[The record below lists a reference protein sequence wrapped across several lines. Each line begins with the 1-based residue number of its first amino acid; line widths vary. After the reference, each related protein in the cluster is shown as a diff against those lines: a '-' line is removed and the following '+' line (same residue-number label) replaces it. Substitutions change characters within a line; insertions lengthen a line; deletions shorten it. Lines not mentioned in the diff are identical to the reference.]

1 MRSTVRWLLGLL
13 AVVFAVAGI
22 GLLTPAR
29 PLVAQPAKKTPGT
42 ELVPTDGFA
51 VLSVNVAKLH
61 DSDAAKPIRESLEK
75 GDKALLKRLKEDYG
89 LTLDQLDRLTF
100 LWSEPMFG
108 TGPESATVFVTTRK
122 PIDRTKL
129 LKAWRGTPE
138 PRNGGF
144 GFAGGVGFAGFGQF
158 GNLGGQLGLMGGRVL
173 PGGGV
178 FQAVPVQ
185 VLGGNEDPKAKPA
198 DAKPKPLDLNAPFY
212 YCGNYGE
219 QVIVPV
225 DDTTMVV
232 LPMTAYTS
240 GPALVAGL
248 LRRKA
253 DGPLA
258 EVLALADKHDVVFG
272 VQGKQLRDQIKM
284 YREGFGA
291 FEGVVIDGP
300 GVPPPP
306 PVNPDAPQKVED
318 QFTPYEPIVEFDR
331 AVATFDLGATTKLTV
346 TAHFPTAEAAK
357 KAEPVAKT
365 VLKSALDALTEMRQA
380 TAGDANEKDWLP
392 VIDMG
397 LTALKAAKLE
407 TNGKTLTATAV
418 ADIGAELKAAMQV
431 LPTKIHEAA
440 DRMRLANNLK
450 QLGLALHTYHDA
462 NGHLPKDVM
471 DENGKVLLS
480 WRVELLPYLEENDL
494 YTRIDRTKAWDDPA
508 NKKLWDEMP
517 AVFKVPARPAKE
529 KHETFFQTFRTANW
543 LGKDDPWQVDGH
555 NVTIPD
561 VVDGTS
567 NTAAVFE
574 MEEATNWMKPG
585 DRVFDAKKLAK
596 IGNPKTGKAAVLML
610 DGSVKTLDAKKY
622 TGEKLVPLITV
633 NGGDDPMLEE
643 GK

>member
-13 AVVFAVAGI
+13 AVVFAVAVI

-29 PLVAQPAKKTPGT
+29 PLVAQPVKKTPGT
-42 ELVPTDGFA
+42 ELVPTEGFA

-61 DSDAAKPIRESLEK
+61 DCEAVKPMREALEK
-75 GDKALLKRLKEDYG
+75 GDKALLQRLEEDYG
-89 LTLDQLDRLTF
+89 LTLDQLSRLTF
-100 LWSEPMFG
+100 LWAEPTFA
-108 TGPESATVFVTTRK
+108 TGIESATVFVTTRK
-122 PIDRTKL
+122 PIDKAKVF
-129 LKAWRGTPE
+129 KAWRGTPE
-138 PRNGGF
+138 PKNGGLGF
-144 GFAGGVGFAGFGQF
+144 GGGVGFGGF
-158 GNLGGQLGLMGGRVL
+158 GNLGGQFGLMGGRVL

-185 VLGGNEDPKAKPA
+185 VLGGGGNEEPKAKPA

-219 QVIVPV
+219 QVIVPI

-232 LPMTAYTS
+232 LPMTGYTS

-258 EVLALADKHDVVFG
+258 EVLALADTHDLVFG

-291 FEGVVIDGP
+291 VEGVIIDGP
-300 GVPPPP
+300 GVPPAP
-306 PVNPDAPQKVED
+306 PVNPDAPPKVED
-318 QFTPYEPIVEFDR
+318 EFTPYEPLVEFDR

-357 KAEPVAKT
+357 KAEPVAKR

-380 TAGDANEKDWLP
+380 TAADANEKDWLP
-392 VIDMG
+392 VLDMG
-397 LTALKAAKLE
+397 LTALKTAKVE
-407 TNGKTLTATAV
+407 ANGKSLTATAA
-418 ADIGAELKAAMQV
+418 ADIGAKLKAAMRV
-431 LPTKIHEAA
+431 LPTKIQEAA

-450 QLGLALHTYHDA
+450 QLGLALHNYHDA
-462 NGHLPKDVM
+462 YGHLPKDVT

-494 YTRIDRTKAWDDPA
+494 YSRIDRTKAWDDPA

-529 KHETFFQTFRTANW
+529 KFETFFQSFRTANW
-543 LGKDDPWQVDGH
+543 LGKDDPWHVDGH
-555 NVTIPD
+555 NVTIAD

-567 NTAAVFE
+567 NTGAVFE

-610 DGSVKTLDAKKY
+610 DGSVKTLDSKKY
-622 TGEKLVPLITV
+622 VGEKLIPLITV
-633 NGGDDPMLEE
+633 NGGDDPMLDEE
-643 GK
+643 K

>member
-13 AVVFAVAGI
+13 AVVFAVAVI

-42 ELVPTDGFA
+42 ELVPTEGFA

-61 DSDAAKPIRESLEK
+61 DCEAVKPMREVLEK
-75 GDKALLKRLKEDYG
+75 GDKALLQRLEEDYG
-89 LTLDQLDRLTF
+89 LTLDQLSRLTF
-100 LWSEPMFG
+100 LWAEPTFA
-108 TGPESATVFVTTRK
+108 TGIESATVFVTTRK
-122 PIDRTKL
+122 PIDKAKVF
-129 LKAWRGTPE
+129 KAWRGTPE
-138 PRNGGF
+138 QKNGGLGF
-144 GFAGGVGFAGFGQF
+144 GGGVGFGGF
-158 GNLGGQLGLMGGRVL
+158 GNLGGQFGLMGGRVL

-185 VLGGNEDPKAKPA
+185 VLGGGGNEEPKAKPA

-219 QVIVPV
+219 QVIVPI

-232 LPMTAYTS
+232 LPMTGYTS

-258 EVLALADKHDVVFG
+258 EVLALADTHDMVFG

-291 FEGVVIDGP
+291 VEGVIIDGP

-306 PVNPDAPQKVED
+306 PVNPDAPPKVED
-318 QFTPYEPIVEFDR
+318 EFTPYEPLVEFDR
-331 AVATFDLGATTKLTV
+331 VVATFDLGATTKLTV
-346 TAHFPTAEAAK
+346 TAHFPTPEAAK

-365 VLKSALDALTEMRQA
+365 VLKSALDALTGMRQA
-380 TAGDANEKDWLP
+380 TAADANEKDWLP
-392 VIDMG
+392 VLDMG
-397 LTALKAAKLE
+397 LTALKTAKVE
-407 TNGKTLTATAV
+407 ANGKSLTATAA
-418 ADIGAELKAAMQV
+418 ADIGAELKAAMRA
-431 LPTKIHEAA
+431 LPTKIQEAA

-450 QLGLALHTYHDA
+450 QLGLALHNYHDA
-462 NGHLPKDVM
+462 YGHLPKDVT

-494 YTRIDRTKAWDDPA
+494 YSRIDRTKAWDDPA

-529 KHETFFQTFRTANW
+529 KFETFFQTFRTANW
-543 LGKDDPWQVDGH
+543 LGKDDPWHVDGH
-555 NVTIPD
+555 NVTIAD

-567 NTAAVFE
+567 NTGAVFE

-622 TGEKLVPLITV
+622 VGEKLIPLITV
-633 NGGDDPMLEE
+633 NGGDDPMLDEE
-643 GK
+643 K